1 MTASSIRFALHTVDL
16 VCDIRALPPGIADAA
31 TLDWLVG
38 ERRIDAPSGHPEAR
52 LTVRTAAAGGLSLPE
67 ALVEKPIA
75 GEGRL
80 RTGRDADGHP
90 VLVMDDAVCLTLLPR
105 GDALA
110 TVAPAA
116 DRLRPALVDAMIFG
130 LDHALSSHGQCLAHA
145 ACLTTPDGRG
155 MVMLHAASGTGKTT
169 TAMALVLAGFRLS
182 GDDTTA
188 LLAPGNQGHL
198 MAWGLPRGAKVH
210 RRTADM
216 LPALRHL
223 VKDDGW
229 DRDGEQMIGRA
240 TLRDAGLATSAGPL
254 PVIGVVSLTRAED
267 APGPFTQQGP
277 FDALDALMRDNI
289 SPHPDGFFPGHEARF
304 DLFAA
309 LVTATRCLRVPV
321 RGHPADVAATIAGA
335 FGYGPS

>member
-1 MTASSIRFALHTVDL
+1 MTASSTRFDLHTVEL
-16 VCDIRALPPGIADAA
+16 VCDIPALPPGIADAA
-31 TLDWLVG
+31 ALNWLVG
-38 ERRIDAPSGHPEAR
+38 ERRIDAPSGLPEAR
-52 LTVRTAAAGGLSLPE
+52 LTVRTVAAGRLPLPA
-67 ALVEKPIA
+67 ALVEKPMA

-80 RTGRDADGHP
+80 RTGRDAGGHTI
-90 VLVMDDAVCLTLLPR
+90 LVMDDAVCLRLLPG

-116 DRLRPALVDAMIFG
+116 DRLRPATVDAMIFG

-145 ACLTTPDGRG
+145 ACLATPDGRG

-169 TAMALVLAGFRLS
+169 TAMALALAGFRLS

-188 LLAPGNQGHL
+188 LLAPGEQGQF
-198 MAWGLPRGAKVH
+198 MAWGLPRGSKVH

-216 LPALRHL
+216 LPTLRRF
-223 VKDDGW
+223 VKDEGW
-229 DRDGEQMIGRA
+229 DRDGEQMIARA
-240 TLRDAGLATSAGPL
+240 VLRDAGLATPAGPL

-267 APGPFTQQGP
+267 VAGPFAEQGP

-289 SPHPDGFFPGHEARF
+289 SPHSDGFFPGHEARF
-304 DLFAA
+304 DIFSS

-321 RGHPADVAATIAGA
+321 RGHPADVADTIAGA
-335 FGYGPS
+335 LGY